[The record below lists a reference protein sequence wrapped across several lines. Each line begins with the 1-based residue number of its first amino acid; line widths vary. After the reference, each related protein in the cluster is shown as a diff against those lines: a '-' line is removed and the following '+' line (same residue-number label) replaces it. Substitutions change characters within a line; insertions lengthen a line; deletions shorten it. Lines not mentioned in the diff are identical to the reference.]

1 MSGAKKKS
9 ERQEALAQMGLTE
22 KQKQDLK
29 AKQAAKRN
37 TILGIVGGVVAVV
50 LVVALLVWH
59 SGVIARN
66 TVALTVKDHDFTVA
80 DVDFYYTTVKNNAIS
95 NDQAMADYAQQL
107 GVEYTSSIDPQGDMR
122 TQYVDAD
129 HTQSYHD
136 YFLETAQDNMVE
148 IAALYDAAKA
158 EGYTLSQEAQTQL
171 DESLSAMD
179 DTVRQYS
186 FGSRSAYLK
195 AVYGRNMTEKV
206 YLRNLEMNTL
216 ASDYFSHSTET
227 MKNFSDEDL
236 KAYYD
241 ENPAALDSYDYI
253 YAYFDGNVATTDAE
267 GNEVAVTDEQK
278 TEAMAAAKQQ
288 AEDLMA
294 AVKAADAETP
304 AEGQSKKDFSA
315 VAAEQGVSA
324 TPRVSVIGTS
334 FSSMPY
340 NEWLLDDARQDGDM
354 EVFEQESG
362 YYLVQFH
369 ARALYDE
376 PTVDVRHILFSTAM
390 EDDPATEDV
399 NEALNPTQAH
409 IDEVKATAE
418 ATLEEFNA
426 GEKTAE
432 AFGALADER
441 SEDGRDQSTGELN
454 AKGGL
459 YSGVRKGQMVAPFED
474 WCFSPMRD
482 PGETG
487 IVQTDYG
494 FHVMYFQAYHR
505 PEWMDAAES
514 AKSSAEQN
522 AWMEG
527 VKEGYE
533 AVPHSAMDQ
542 VGG

>member
-1 MSGAKKKS
+1 
-9 ERQEALAQMGLTE
+9 
-22 KQKQDLK
+22 
-29 AKQAAKRN
+29 
-37 TILGIVGGVVAVV
+37 
-50 LVVALLVWH
+50 
-59 SGVIARN
+59 
-66 TVALTVKDHDFTVA
+66 
-80 DVDFYYTTVKNNAIS
+80 
-95 NDQAMADYAQQL
+95 
-107 GVEYTSSIDPQGDMR
+107 
-122 TQYVDAD
+122 
-129 HTQSYHD
+129 
-136 YFLETAQDNMVE
+136 
-148 IAALYDAAKA
+148 
-158 EGYTLSQEAQTQL
+158 
-171 DESLSAMD
+171 
-179 DTVRQYS
+179 
-186 FGSRSAYLK
+186 
-195 AVYGRNMTEKV
+195 
-206 YLRNLEMNTL
+206 
-216 ASDYFSHSTET
+216 
-227 MKNFSDEDL
+227 
-236 KAYYD
+236 
-241 ENPAALDSYDYI
+241 
-253 YAYFDGNVATTDAE
+253 
-267 GNEVAVTDEQK
+267 
-278 TEAMAAAKQQ
+278 
-288 AEDLMA
+288 
-294 AVKAADAETP
+294 
-304 AEGQSKKDFSA
+304 
-315 VAAEQGVSA
+315 
-324 TPRVSVIGTS
+324 
-334 FSSMPY
+334 
-340 NEWLLDDARQDGDM
+340 M

-441 SEDGRDQSTGELN
+441 SEDSRDQSTGELN

-494 FHVMYFQAYHR
+494 FHVMYFQSYHR